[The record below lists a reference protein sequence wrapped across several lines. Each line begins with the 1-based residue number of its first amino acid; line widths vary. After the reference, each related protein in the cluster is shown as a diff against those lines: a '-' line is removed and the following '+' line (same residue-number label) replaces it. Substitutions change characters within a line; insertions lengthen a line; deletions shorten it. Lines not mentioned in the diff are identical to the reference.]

1 MLNSSL
7 DTHLPRY
14 LVSPVSIAIG
24 AAAGANIQGLSG
36 LLMLGA
42 AAPGGSIYKLYF
54 VTGTNQYDTQFT
66 EISTN
71 SYGNGGSVF
80 SIWKNPTNMDFS
92 IVNNSSSAATVWA
105 YFMGK

>member
-1 MLNSSL
+1 
-7 DTHLPRY
+7 
-14 LVSPVSIAIG
+14 
-24 AAAGANIQGLSG
+24 
-36 LLMLGA
+36 MLGA